1 MFEDRTRD
9 NITEKA
15 NVRLTY
21 FRETGVAILSEVKIY
36 LFEGSVFRKCL
47 DLNFFKTIGRRYVV
61 LL

>member
-21 FRETGVAILSEVKIY
+21 FRETGVAILSEVKITFLKVPFSGNVWTY
-36 LFEGSVFRKCL
+36 ISCKNDR
-47 DLNFFKTIGRRYVV
+47 RRYVV